1 MLTNIEDANFTVR
14 SIVSDV
20 ENGKIDVESRP
31 AANDVFEHTGIDR
44 NHVVTWDEFLKIDKY
59 EMELGKANR
68 KVREKITDLNEMV
81 HIAKRTE

>member
-20 ENGKIDVESRP
+20 ENGRIDMESRP
-31 AANDVFEHTGIDR
+31 AANDVFEHTGIDP
-44 NHVVTWDEFLKIDKY
+44 NQVVTWDEFLKIDKY
-59 EMELGKANR
+59 EMELGKVNR

-81 HIAKRTE
+81 I